1 MITIIDLPEELLLI
15 IIDYASE
22 RGDPCSAF
30 PSVNRSLSSSL
41 LRKVRRIITAT
52 SSEKWKSDEQRA
64 RLLGM
69 IEVPSRQL
77 FLRINANVSTFSS
90 MLSEIRSF
98 YWLRDFSNTSQAMLT
113 LINSTRIEVK
123 NLELHDVTGII
134 RFDVIPSLES
144 LYLRGGNRLKIETL
158 NLPAY
163 PLLRLLKLSSCSSV
177 KDVSC
182 LDGIHSLEL
191 HHCHNITDIS
201 PLNNNYRVIIFNCDG
216 ITSYSRS
223 FRFTRHV
230 QVVEV
235 LSDGIISLDNC
246 FHLRSL
252 SLSSRMG
259 IDLWNLRNIWEC
271 LLVLL
276 IRSAAN
282 LTVLPPNRL
291 RKVSIIKCDNFTCL
305 ENMDHI
311 QSIHLDHLNHIKTLT
326 GLGPKNQTITLKS
339 MNGLK
344 DIRALN
350 EAQSVTISDCPL
362 LFNSNRLNCLTSVKE
377 LHLSQRLITPAS
389 NFLLSLND
397 LHSLI
402 NLNVLDLW
410 FHFGLFPAE
419 NEKLRFHIL
428 QTFKTVEQIYLHGNF
443 INIMNEDILN
453 EFNVNVTNR
462 GIPTVILLRKERVTS
477 FS

>member
-1 MITIIDLPEELLLI
+1 M
-15 IIDYASE
+15 
-22 RGDPCSAF
+22 
-30 PSVNRSLSSSL
+30 
-41 LRKVRRIITAT
+41 
-52 SSEKWKSDEQRA
+52 
-64 RLLGM
+64 
-69 IEVPSRQL
+69 EV
-77 FLRINANVSTFSS
+77 I
-90 MLSEIRSF
+90 
-98 YWLRDFSNTSQAMLT
+98 
-113 LINSTRIEVK
+113 
-123 NLELHDVTGII
+123 NLELHNVTDII
-134 RFDVIPSLES
+134 SFDVIPSLES
-144 LYLRGGNRLKIETL
+144 LYLRGGSRLKIKRL

-223 FRFTRHV
+223 FRFTRHL

-235 LSDGIISLDNC
+235 LSDAIVKLDSC

-259 IDLWNLRNIWEC
+259 IDLWNLWNIWEC
-271 LLVLL
+271 LLVLT

-282 LTVLPPNRL
+282 LTALPPNRL
-291 RKVSIIKCDNFTCL
+291 KKVSIIKCDNFLSL

-326 GLGPKNQTITLKS
+326 GLGPKNQIITLKS

-344 DIRALN
+344 DIRALH
-350 EAQSVTISDCPL
+350 EAKSVIISDCHL
-362 LFNSNRLNCLTSVKE
+362 LFHSNRLSCLTSVQE

-402 NLNVLDLW
+402 NLNVLKIW
-410 FHFGLFPAE
+410 FHFGLLHAD
-419 NEKLRFHIL
+419 NERLRFHIL
-428 QTFKTVEQIYLHGNF
+428 QTFKTVEEIYLYGNY
-443 INIMNEDILN
+443 IDIMNEDILN
-453 EFNVNVTNR
+453 EFNVNVMER
-462 GIPTVILLRKERVTS
+462 GIPTVTLLRKKRDTS